1 MEDNEKERGRKNLIP
16 PPFTIKILTK
26 PPYYIDLSPDK
37 NNEDANATQ
46 SNSNQNV
53 VSTALEMT
61 DDNPT
66 EVQSAYASITR
77 NDISPSSLPTNS
89 VQQHSAHTTFL
100 DERSSQFGRYPFD
113 RYNEEDVRKLAYEQ
127 TSAFISISKKAAEES
142 LKTQALWDRS
152 QIKINENIEE
162 ATIAVNRQKL
172 LYASEYEHTK
182 NMNGLKTKGVV
193 EIGSPK
199 NNAMMTRY
207 ITDFI
212 HDFQIVAL
220 TVKFGMKSNFY
231 CLETSKGIKV
241 GHAPIDEKT
250 LENLFKKFLRKVVG
264 EAANSYKFS
273 DLFTELK
280 DLIPILQSKD
290 CDLTRLKEEEQ
301 IFNNGVYNVR
311 ESSFYEFNDNERI
324 FGQFPVN
331 VDFTP
336 HDINVFPFTIFDE
349 ILDDVFDSDMEK
361 INLLYQIL
369 GAIMSNISLKHIFV
383 FQGKSGGGKTTLTDI
398 ICEIVGTDKCYPI
411 FDLSNLRDCTPEELN
426 SYKLVVVKDA
436 ADKAITPKQ
445 LILLKNFADGAQQSS
460 LSNFKVIINTNNSV
474 YTFKDSETGVK
485 RLNKALA
492 NRLVVLPFEK
502 VMSKTYSKIDCDE
515 YIRQNLHDERAY
527 IISKAFIMF
536 SYYYKIGENNR
547 QVCRFYGEDFHV
559 NAVIEDEVE
568 IV

>member
-1 MEDNEKERGRKNLIP
+1 M
-16 PPFTIKILTK
+16 
-26 PPYYIDLSPDK
+26 
-37 NNEDANATQ
+37 
-46 SNSNQNV
+46 
-53 VSTALEMT
+53 
-61 DDNPT
+61 
-66 EVQSAYASITR
+66 
-77 NDISPSSLPTNS
+77 
-89 VQQHSAHTTFL
+89 
-100 DERSSQFGRYPFD
+100 
-113 RYNEEDVRKLAYEQ
+113 
-127 TSAFISISKKAAEES
+127 
-142 LKTQALWDRS
+142 WDRS

-172 LYASEYEHTK
+172 LYVSEYEHTK

-231 CLETSKGIKV
+231 CLETSRGIKV

-311 ESSFYEFNDNERI
+311 EASFYKFNGNERI

-336 HDINVFPFTIFDE
+336 PDDINVFPVTIFDE

-527 IISKAFIMF
+527 IISKAFMMF

-547 QVCRFYGEDFHV
+547 PVYRFYGEDFHV
-559 NAVIEDEVE
+559 NAVIEDEVA